1 LLLEVAIR
9 CYLIPLL
16 QMIFPQNHAGNDAIE
31 KGLGKEGYP
40 SPFMEKP
47 GEGYM
52 EMKWLPPEFKL
63 IIPICLERP

>member
-1 LLLEVAIR
+1 MFFSSALRSASLYSADLPPGWSTSEVAIR

-16 QMIFPQNHAGNDAIE
+16 QVILPQNHAGNDAIE

-47 GEGYM
+47 GEG
-52 EMKWLPPEFKL
+52 
-63 IIPICLERP
+63 